1 MANVDQF
8 EAETELTTERSGL
21 LAAPSQAISKVRET
35 IDQPGFRRAFP
46 TLLAS
51 LTAVAAVILYISMQK
66 PEMTTLYSSVSESE
80 KSKIIASLQNMGI
93 EIQVDPVT
101 GDLLVPASVYHQ
113 ARISLAAQGLPEFSG
128 GGFDSLENMPLGISR
143 SVEGMKL
150 RQAQEAELGR
160 SVAEISSIQSA
171 RVHLAIPEKSVFVRD
186 QTPPT
191 ASVFVNLKNGR
202 KLNQT
207 QVLAITNLVS
217 SSVPALS
224 PSNVSIIDQFGN
236 LLSNSPDDPDQA
248 LADSQLEYRM
258 RLENI
263 YRNRIQSLVT
273 PIVGSGNVNAQV
285 NLEIDFTRKE
295 VSQEIVDPDTIAI
308 RSEQNSLNVTAKK
321 DAVGIPGAI
330 SNEPPQ
336 EAVVNQEQNQAG
348 LALSNNE
355 NQEEQEKFETKSST
369 DLKNYEVSKT
379 YETVKNPSNLI
390 TRIDAALLIRDRKVI
405 NPDTGEE
412 TFEPVPAEV
421 ITQVEN
427 LVKSAL
433 GIKPERG
440 DTLTVTSQPFV
451 EEFKGFVTKW
461 YEGAWFRSMVEKT
474 LLVLLIGIVALGV
487 VRPMLNKILV
497 PTASTNSVM
506 ELYAEAETM
515 AEVAAKRATETEA
528 VEVDEGE
535 SLDEIKAKLKP
546 KKKGGISADMLDTAN
561 TYDDKVALRRIAT
574 LETVEPGAIKE
585 LERVMKAK
593 FAANTSLRASQ
604 IGGVKAAAKIM
615 NFTKTEMEARILN
628 AIKKEDR
635 DLMAEIQDNMFVFE
649 NLGGSDERS
658 FRPF

>member
-427 LVKSAL
+427 LIKSAL

-561 TYDDKVALRRIAT
+561 TYDDKVALVRIIVTDEAGRVANVFKQMMRED
-574 LETVEPGAIKE
+574 LEVLK
-585 LERVMKAK
+585 
-593 FAANTSLRASQ
+593 
-604 IGGVKAAAKIM
+604 
-615 NFTKTEMEARILN
+615 
-628 AIKKEDR
+628 
-635 DLMAEIQDNMFVFE
+635 
-649 NLGGSDERS
+649 
-658 FRPF
+658 

>member
-1 MANVDQF
+1 
-8 EAETELTTERSGL
+8 
-21 LAAPSQAISKVRET
+21 
-35 IDQPGFRRAFP
+35 
-46 TLLAS
+46 
-51 LTAVAAVILYISMQK
+51 VILYISMQK
-66 PEMTTLYSSVSESE
+66 PEMTTLFSSVSEAE
-80 KSKIIASLQNMGI
+80 KSKIIDSLKNMGI

-101 GDLLVPASVYHQ
+101 GELLVPGDVYHQ

-143 SVEGMKL
+143 SVEGVRL
-150 RQAQEAELGR
+150 RQAQEAELGK
-160 SVAEISSIQSA
+160 SITEISSIQSA
-171 RVHLAIPEKSVFVRD
+171 RVHLALPEKSVFVRD

-191 ASVFVNLKNGR
+191 ASVFVSLKNGR
-202 KLNQT
+202 KLDQT
-207 QVLAITNLVS
+207 QVLAVTNLVS
-217 SSVPALS
+217 SSVPAMN

-236 LLSNSPDDPDQA
+236 LLSNAPDDPDQA

-285 NLEIDFTRKE
+285 NIEIDFTRKE
-295 VSQEIVDPDTIAI
+295 ISQEIVDPDTIATL
-308 RSEQNSLNVTAKK
+308 SEQNSLNVTAKK

-336 EAVVNQEQNQAG
+336 EAAVNQEQNQAG
-348 LALSNNE
+348 LASND
-355 NQEEQEKFETKSST
+355 NQSEPEKFETKSST
-369 DLKNYEVSKT
+369 NLKNYEVSKT
-379 YETVKNPSNLI
+379 YETVRNSSNLI
-390 TRIDAALLIRDRKVI
+390 TRIDAAILIRDRKVI

-412 TFEPVPAEV
+412 VSEPVPAEV

-433 GIKPERG
+433 GIKQDRG
-440 DTLTVTSQPFV
+440 DSLTVSSQPFV
-451 EEFKGFVTKW
+451 EEFDGFVSKW
-461 YEGAWFRSMVEKT
+461 YEGAWFRSIVEKT
-474 LLVLLIGIVALGV
+474 LLVLLIGVVALGV

-561 TYDDKVALRRIAT
+561 TYDDKVALVRIIVTDEAGRVANVFKQLMRED
-574 LETVEPGAIKE
+574 LEVLK
-585 LERVMKAK
+585 
-593 FAANTSLRASQ
+593 
-604 IGGVKAAAKIM
+604 
-615 NFTKTEMEARILN
+615 
-628 AIKKEDR
+628 
-635 DLMAEIQDNMFVFE
+635 
-649 NLGGSDERS
+649 
-658 FRPF
+658 

>member
-8 EAETELTTERSGL
+8 EAENALNTQRNSL
-21 LAAPSQAISKVRET
+21 LAAPTQALAKVRET
-35 IDQPGFRRAFP
+35 IEQPGFRRAFP

-66 PEMTTLYSSVSESE
+66 PEMTTLYSSVSEAE
-80 KSKIIASLQNMGI
+80 KSKIIDSLKNMGI
-93 EIQVDPVT
+93 EIQVDPAT
-101 GDLLVPASVYHQ
+101 GELLVPGDVYHQ

-128 GGFDSLENMPLGISR
+128 GGFDSLDNMPLGISR
-143 SVEGMKL
+143 SVEGVRL
-150 RQAQEAELGR
+150 RQAQEAELGK
-160 SVAEISSIQSA
+160 SITEISSIQSA
-171 RVHLAIPEKSVFVRD
+171 RVHLALPEKSVFVRD

-191 ASVFVNLKNGR
+191 ASVFVSLKNGR
-202 KLNQT
+202 KLDQT
-207 QVLAITNLVS
+207 QVLAVTNLVS
-217 SSVPALS
+217 SSVPAMN

-236 LLSNSPDDPDQA
+236 LLSNAPDDPDQA

-285 NLEIDFTRKE
+285 NIEIDFTRKE
-295 VSQEIVDPDTIAI
+295 ISQEIVDPDTIATL
-308 RSEQNSLNVTAKK
+308 SEQNSLNVTAKK

-336 EAVVNQEQNQAG
+336 EATVNQEQNQAG
-348 LALSNNE
+348 LASND
-355 NQEEQEKFETKSST
+355 NQSEPEKFETKSST
-369 DLKNYEVSKT
+369 NLKNYEVSKT
-379 YETVKNPSNLI
+379 YETVRNPSNLI
-390 TRIDAALLIRDRKVI
+390 TRIDAAILIRDRKVI

-412 TFEPVPAEV
+412 VSEPVPAEV

-433 GIKPERG
+433 GFKQDRG
-440 DTLTVTSQPFV
+440 DSLTVSSQPFV
-451 EEFKGFVTKW
+451 EEFDGFISKW
-461 YEGAWFRSMVEKT
+461 YEGAWFRSIVEKT
-474 LLVLLIGIVALGV
+474 LLVLLIGVVALGV

-561 TYDDKVALRRIAT
+561 TYDDKVALVRIIVTDEAGRVANVFKQLMRED
-574 LETVEPGAIKE
+574 LEVLK
-585 LERVMKAK
+585 
-593 FAANTSLRASQ
+593 
-604 IGGVKAAAKIM
+604 
-615 NFTKTEMEARILN
+615 
-628 AIKKEDR
+628 
-635 DLMAEIQDNMFVFE
+635 
-649 NLGGSDERS
+649 
-658 FRPF
+658 

>member
-207 QVLAITNLVS
+207 QVVAITNLVS

-273 PIVGSGNVNAQV
+273 PIVGSGNINAQV

-336 EAVVNQEQNQAG
+336 EATVNQEQNQAG
-348 LALSNNE
+348 LALSSNE
-355 NQEEQEKFETKSST
+355 NQEDQEKFETKSST

-412 TFEPVPAEV
+412 TFEPVAPEV

-561 TYDDKVALRRIAT
+561 TYDDKVALVRIIVTDEAGRVANVFKQMMRED
-574 LETVEPGAIKE
+574 LEVLK
-585 LERVMKAK
+585 
-593 FAANTSLRASQ
+593 
-604 IGGVKAAAKIM
+604 
-615 NFTKTEMEARILN
+615 
-628 AIKKEDR
+628 
-635 DLMAEIQDNMFVFE
+635 
-649 NLGGSDERS
+649 
-658 FRPF
+658 

>member
-1 MANVDQF
+1 
-8 EAETELTTERSGL
+8 L
-21 LAAPSQAISKVRET
+21 LAAPTQALAKVRET
-35 IDQPGFRRAFP
+35 IEQPGFRRAFP

-66 PEMTTLYSSVSESE
+66 PEMTTLYSSVSEAE
-80 KSKIIASLQNMGI
+80 KSKIIDSLKNMGI

-101 GDLLVPASVYHQ
+101 GALLVPGDVYHQ

-128 GGFDSLENMPLGISR
+128 GGFDALENMPLGVSR
-143 SVEGMKL
+143 SVEGVRL
-150 RQAQEAELGR
+150 RQAQESELGK
-160 SVAEISSIQSA
+160 SITEISSIQSA
-171 RVHLAIPEKSVFVRD
+171 RVHLALPEKSVFVRD

-191 ASVFVNLKNGR
+191 ASVFVSLKNGR
-202 KLNQT
+202 KLDQT
-207 QVLAITNLVS
+207 QVAAITNLVS
-217 SSVPALS
+217 SSVPAMN

-236 LLSNSPDDPDQA
+236 LLSNAPDDPDQA

-263 YRNRIQSLVT
+263 YRSRIQSLVT

-285 NLEIDFTRKE
+285 NIEIDFTRKE
-295 VSQEIVDPDTIAI
+295 ISQELVDPNTIAKL
-308 RSEQNSLNVTAKK
+308 SEQNSLNVTAKK

-336 EAVVNQEQNQAG
+336 EATVNQEQNQAG
-348 LALSNNE
+348 LASNE
-355 NQEEQEKFETKSST
+355 NQSESEKFETKSST
-369 DLKNYEVSKT
+369 NLRNYEVSKT
-379 YETVKNPSNLI
+379 YETVRNPSNLI
-390 TRIDAALLIRDRKVI
+390 TRIDAAILIRDRKVI

-412 TFEPVPAEV
+412 VSEPVPADV
-421 ITQVEN
+421 IEQVEN

-433 GIKPERG
+433 GFKQDRG
-440 DTLTVTSQPFV
+440 DSLTVSSQPFV
-451 EEFKGFVTKW
+451 EEFDGFITKW
-461 YEGAWFRSMVEKT
+461 YEGAWFRSIVEKT
-474 LLVLLIGIVALGV
+474 LLVLLIGVVALGV

-561 TYDDKVALRRIAT
+561 TYDDKVALVRIIVTDEAGRVANVFKQLMRED
-574 LETVEPGAIKE
+574 LEVLK
-585 LERVMKAK
+585 
-593 FAANTSLRASQ
+593 
-604 IGGVKAAAKIM
+604 
-615 NFTKTEMEARILN
+615 
-628 AIKKEDR
+628 
-635 DLMAEIQDNMFVFE
+635 
-649 NLGGSDERS
+649 
-658 FRPF
+658 

>member
-8 EAETELTTERSGL
+8 EAENALNPQRNGL
-21 LAAPSQAISKVRET
+21 LAAPTQALAKVRET
-35 IDQPGFRRAFP
+35 IEQPGFRRAFP

-66 PEMTTLYSSVSESE
+66 PEMTTLFSSVSEAE
-80 KSKIIASLQNMGI
+80 KSKIIDSLKNMGI

-101 GDLLVPASVYHQ
+101 GELLVPGDVYHQ

-143 SVEGMKL
+143 SVEGVRL
-150 RQAQEAELGR
+150 RQAQEAELGK
-160 SVAEISSIQSA
+160 SITEISSIQSA
-171 RVHLAIPEKSVFVRD
+171 RVHLALPEKSVFVRD

-191 ASVFVNLKNGR
+191 ASVFVSLKNGR
-202 KLNQT
+202 KLDQT
-207 QVLAITNLVS
+207 QVLAVTNLVS
-217 SSVPALS
+217 SSVPAMN

-236 LLSNSPDDPDQA
+236 LLSNAPDDPDQA

-285 NLEIDFTRKE
+285 NIEIDFTRKE
-295 VSQEIVDPDTIAI
+295 ISQEIVDPDTVATL
-308 RSEQNSLNVTAKK
+308 SEQNSLNVTAKK

-336 EAVVNQEQNQAG
+336 EAAVNQEQNQAG
-348 LALSNNE
+348 LASND
-355 NQEEQEKFETKSST
+355 NQSEPEKFETKSST
-369 DLKNYEVSKT
+369 NLKNYEVSKT
-379 YETVKNPSNLI
+379 YETVRNSSNLI
-390 TRIDAALLIRDRKVI
+390 TRIDAAILIRDRKVI

-412 TFEPVPAEV
+412 VSEPVPAEV

-433 GIKPERG
+433 GIKQDRG
-440 DTLTVTSQPFV
+440 DSLTVSSQPFV
-451 EEFKGFVTKW
+451 EEFDGFVSKW
-461 YEGAWFRSMVEKT
+461 YEGAWFRSIVEKT
-474 LLVLLIGIVALGV
+474 LLVLLIGVVALGV

-561 TYDDKVALRRIAT
+561 TYDDKVALVRIIVTDEAGRVANVFKQLMRED
-574 LETVEPGAIKE
+574 LEVLK
-585 LERVMKAK
+585 
-593 FAANTSLRASQ
+593 
-604 IGGVKAAAKIM
+604 
-615 NFTKTEMEARILN
+615 
-628 AIKKEDR
+628 
-635 DLMAEIQDNMFVFE
+635 
-649 NLGGSDERS
+649 
-658 FRPF
+658 

>member
-207 QVLAITNLVS
+207 QVVAITNLVS

-263 YRNRIQSLVT
+263 YRNRIKSLVT
-273 PIVGSGNVNAQV
+273 PIVGSGNINAQV

-295 VSQEIVDPDTIAI
+295 VSQEIVDPDTIAV

-336 EAVVNQEQNQAG
+336 EATVNQEQNQAG

-355 NQEEQEKFETKSST
+355 NQEDQEKFETKSST

-451 EEFKGFVTKW
+451 EEFKGFVTQW

-561 TYDDKVALRRIAT
+561 TYDDKVALVRIIVTDEAGRVANVFKQMMRED
-574 LETVEPGAIKE
+574 LEVLK
-585 LERVMKAK
+585 
-593 FAANTSLRASQ
+593 
-604 IGGVKAAAKIM
+604 
-615 NFTKTEMEARILN
+615 
-628 AIKKEDR
+628 
-635 DLMAEIQDNMFVFE
+635 
-649 NLGGSDERS
+649 
-658 FRPF
+658 

>member
-8 EAETELTTERSGL
+8 EAENAVATTERTGF
-21 LAAPSQAISKVRET
+21 LAAPTQALSKVRET
-35 IDQPGFRRAFP
+35 LDQPGFRRAFP

-51 LTAVAAVILYISMQK
+51 LTAIAAVVLYIAMQQ
-66 PEMTTLYSSVSESE
+66 PTMTTLYSSVSESE
-80 KSKIIASLQNMGI
+80 KSKIIDSLKNMGI
-93 EIQVDPVT
+93 EVQLDPAT
-101 GDLLVPASVYHQ
+101 GEILVPGNVYHQ
-113 ARISLAAQGLPEFSG
+113 ARISLAAQGLPEYSG
-128 GGFDSLENMPLGISR
+128 GGFDTLDNLPLGISR
-143 SVEGMKL
+143 SVEGVRL
-150 RQAQEAELGR
+150 RQVQEAEL
-160 SVAEISSIQSA
+160 SKSITEISSIKSA
-171 RVHLAIPEKSVFVRD
+171 RVHLALPEKSVFVRD

-191 ASVFVNLKNGR
+191 ASVFISLKNGR
-202 KLNQT
+202 KLDQT

-217 SSVPALS
+217 SSVPAMS

-236 LLSNSPDDPDQA
+236 LLSNAPDDPDQA

-273 PIVGSGNVNAQV
+273 PIVGAGNVNAQV

-295 VSQEIVDPDTIAI
+295 VSQEIVDPDTVATL
-308 RSEQNSLNVTAKK
+308 SEQNSLNVTAKK
-321 DAVGIPGAI
+321 DSVGIPGAI

-336 EAVVNQEQNQAG
+336 EATVNQQQNQAG
-348 LALSNNE
+348 LATNDAQL
-355 NQEEQEKFETKSST
+355 EEDKFETKSST
-369 DLKNYEVSKT
+369 NLRNYEVSKT

-405 NPDTGEE
+405 NPDTGLE
-412 TFEPVPAEV
+412 TFEPVPPEV

-433 GIKPERG
+433 GIKQERG
-440 DTLTVTSQPFV
+440 DSLTVTSQPFV
-451 EEFKGFVTKW
+451 EEFEGFITKW
-461 YEGAWFRSMVEKT
+461 YEGQWFRSIVEKS
-474 LLVLLIGIVALGV
+474 LLVLLIGVVALGV

-546 KKKGGISADMLDTAN
+546 KKKAGVSADMLDTAN
-561 TYDDKVALRRIAT
+561 TYDDKVALVRIIVTEEASRVANVFKQLMRED
-574 LETVEPGAIKE
+574 LEVLK
-585 LERVMKAK
+585 
-593 FAANTSLRASQ
+593 
-604 IGGVKAAAKIM
+604 
-615 NFTKTEMEARILN
+615 
-628 AIKKEDR
+628 
-635 DLMAEIQDNMFVFE
+635 
-649 NLGGSDERS
+649 
-658 FRPF
+658 

>member
-8 EAETELTTERSGL
+8 EAENALNTQRTSL
-21 LAAPSQAISKVRET
+21 LAAPTQALAKVRET
-35 IDQPGFRRAFP
+35 IEQPGFRRAFP

-51 LTAVAAVILYISMQK
+51 LTAVAAVILYVSMQK
-66 PEMTTLYSSVSESE
+66 PEMTTLYSSVSEAE
-80 KSKIIASLQNMGI
+80 KSKIIDSLKNMGI
-93 EIQVDPVT
+93 EIQVDPAT
-101 GDLLVPASVYHQ
+101 GELLVPGDVYHQ

-143 SVEGMKL
+143 SVEGVRL
-150 RQAQEAELGR
+150 RQAQEAELGK
-160 SVAEISSIQSA
+160 SITEISSIQSA
-171 RVHLAIPEKSVFVRD
+171 RVHLALPEKSVFVRD

-191 ASVFVNLKNGR
+191 ASVFVSLKNGR
-202 KLNQT
+202 KLDQT
-207 QVLAITNLVS
+207 QVLAVTNLVS
-217 SSVPALS
+217 SSVPAMN

-236 LLSNSPDDPDQA
+236 LLSNAPDDPDQA

-285 NLEIDFTRKE
+285 NIEIDFTRKE
-295 VSQEIVDPDTIAI
+295 ISQEIVDPDTIATL
-308 RSEQNSLNVTAKK
+308 SEQNSLNVTAKK

-336 EAVVNQEQNQAG
+336 EATVNQEQNQAG
-348 LALSNNE
+348 LASNE
-355 NQEEQEKFETKSST
+355 NQSEQEKFETKSST
-369 DLKNYEVSKT
+369 NLKNYEVSKT
-379 YETVKNPSNLI
+379 YETVRNSSNLI
-390 TRIDAALLIRDRKVI
+390 TRIDAAILIRDRKVT

-412 TFEPVPAEV
+412 VSEPVPAEV
-421 ITQVEN
+421 IAQVEN

-433 GIKPERG
+433 GIKQDRG
-440 DTLTVTSQPFV
+440 DSLTVSSQPFV
-451 EEFKGFVTKW
+451 EEFDGFVSKW
-461 YEGAWFRSMVEKT
+461 YEGAWFRSIVEKT
-474 LLVLLIGIVALGV
+474 LLVLLIGVVALGV

-561 TYDDKVALRRIAT
+561 TYDDKVALVRIIVTDEAGRVANVFKQMMRED
-574 LETVEPGAIKE
+574 LEVLK
-585 LERVMKAK
+585 
-593 FAANTSLRASQ
+593 
-604 IGGVKAAAKIM
+604 
-615 NFTKTEMEARILN
+615 
-628 AIKKEDR
+628 
-635 DLMAEIQDNMFVFE
+635 
-649 NLGGSDERS
+649 
-658 FRPF
+658 